1 MRPALLSAVLLAF
14 VSLACG
20 SHEDAESV
28 DEPVSFLT
36 VDTDP
41 DWSPD
46 GQLIAFASSRKG
58 GGIYVL
64 RPDGTAL
71 RRLFRGVASNVDWSP
86 DGRRIAFEGDH
97 GIYVIRR
104 AGGHPTRVL
113 RGERFLLPAWAPDG
127 GKLAVVKWERDLA
140 TAIYVVS
147 LDGKGFRRLL
157 PPRPSKSDPNWEA
170 VAASETEPA
179 WSPDGRQ
186 IAFQAGDGQIVA
198 ASVAG
203 RRRRMIATGAS
214 EPAWSPD
221 GRLIAFDFESA
232 VWVANADGSG
242 DRRLLASNGRDP
254 SWAPDSGRLV
264 FEVLH
269 WYGRFW
275 RRPQSLSLVDADGG
289 GLRKLTFGNS
299 VADDP
304 GWRGNKATP

>member
-86 DGRRIAFEGDH
+86 DGRRIAFEGDR

-104 AGGHPTRVL
+104 AGGR
-113 RGERFLLPAWAPDG
+113 PA
-127 GKLAVVKWERDLA
+127 R
-140 TAIYVVS
+140 
-147 LDGKGFRRLL
+147 
-157 PPRPSKSDPNWEA
+157 
-170 VAASETEPA
+170 
-179 WSPDGRQ
+179 
-186 IAFQAGDGQIVA
+186 
-198 ASVAG
+198 
-203 RRRRMIATGAS
+203 
-214 EPAWSPD
+214 
-221 GRLIAFDFESA
+221 
-232 VWVANADGSG
+232 
-242 DRRLLASNGRDP
+242 
-254 SWAPDSGRLV
+254 
-264 FEVLH
+264 
-269 WYGRFW
+269 
-275 RRPQSLSLVDADGG
+275 
-289 GLRKLTFGNS
+289 
-299 VADDP
+299 
-304 GWRGNKATP
+304 